1 MRVGG
6 AFGDSARAS
15 ADEAMDVSAALGA
28 LRDGGVRHLLA
39 LLEAAC
45 AGITLVIVGG
55 HDFLSLG
62 LIVKKRAP
70 ACHLPAFPRPKGG
83 TWGTLDLAKQ
93 CLPVCR

>member
-1 MRVGG
+1 
-6 AFGDSARAS
+6 
-15 ADEAMDVSAALGA
+15 
-28 LRDGGVRHLLA
+28 
-39 LLEAAC
+39 
-45 AGITLVIVGG
+45 LVIVGG